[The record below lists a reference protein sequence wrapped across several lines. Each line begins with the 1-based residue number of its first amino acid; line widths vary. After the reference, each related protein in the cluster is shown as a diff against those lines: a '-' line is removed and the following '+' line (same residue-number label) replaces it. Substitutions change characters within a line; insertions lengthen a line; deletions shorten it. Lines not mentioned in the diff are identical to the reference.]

1 MISLPQHRVWLLWV
15 RELIQL
21 GFLVAVLTFAA
32 NSAAAD
38 WPQFLGP
45 NHDNTSSETGLL
57 DAWST
62 NGPTQVWEK
71 NVGSGYSAPSVLGG
85 LVILHHRI
93 GNEEI
98 VEAMDAATGKTKWQ
112 HKDASQFRDP
122 FGYNNGPR
130 CTPLLAS
137 NLCFTFGAEGK
148 LTCLSLADGKL
159 VWQRDTTKEWNVPEP
174 FFGVGS
180 TPILE
185 GGKLIVMVGGQPDSG
200 VVALDPATGRT
211 IWESVGSNTWSSVS
225 TLTAPAIK
233 PYEWRGSEKLASYAS
248 PIAATIHGQR
258 HLFCFMRQG
267 LVSLNPTNGEAR
279 FTRWFQSP
287 VNESVNAMTPVVQ
300 DDIVMI
306 SASYYRIGAVALRV
320 KPDGRSFDE
329 LWRSPQNS
337 YERDPATG
345 AYPEPVLEVH
355 FNTPVLHEGF
365 LYAFSGRNEP
375 DASFRC
381 VEFRTGRLMWSRNES
396 WPAHSKEQPPVYGRG
411 SAILAGGKLI
421 VLGEG
426 GKLGMF
432 RLNSSRPDEICSW
445 QVPQLRYPCWAGP
458 VLSQKRLYLRS
469 EDRLLCFDM
478 AKPN

>member
-1 MISLPQHRVWLLWV
+1 MISLPQHRVRLLWV
-15 RELIQL
+15 RELIVFGL
-21 GFLVAVLTFAA
+21 LVAVLKFAA

-38 WPQFLGP
+38 WPQFLGS

-137 NLCFTFGAEGK
+137 NFCFTFGAEGK

-159 VWQRDTTKEWNVPEP
+159 VWQRDTAKDWNVPEP

-200 VVALDPATGRT
+200 VVALDPATGKT
-211 IWESVGSNTWSSVS
+211 IWESVGSNTWSGVS
-225 TLTAPAIK
+225 TLTARAIK
-233 PYEWRGSEKLASYAS
+233 PYEWRGSEMLASYAS

-279 FTRWFQSP
+279 FARWFQSP

-337 YERDPATG
+337 FERDPATG

-355 FNTPVLHEGF
+355 FNTPVFHEGI

-381 VEFRTGRLMWSRNES
+381 VEFKTGRLMWSRNES

-411 SAILAGGKLI
+411 SAILADGKLI

-432 RLNSSRPDEICSW
+432 RLNSLRPDEICSW

-478 AKPN
+478 ATQN